1 MMIKKL
7 AAGLSAAVL
16 AATMMSVSVSAAK
29 LGDVVH
35 PSEEDT
41 KMNDSYYSIGAMGF
55 YMGQDWSW
63 NQGDWVGI
71 DDTGKIAVEYK
82 ISAVIADKTMS
93 GKGTLGDMGVMVA
106 NLPEGIYPVDVKI
119 SDAKFVAE
127 DGTTTV
133 FDSLNSITSMDE
145 DSEGG
150 IRIHIRPTDEVNEET
165 GKITKKACP
174 EVAGWEKEGA
184 FNGGTLSMTLD
195 FGVAA
200 AEDGESKADTSKA
213 ESNSD
218 TSSSKTDTSKI
229 DVSSSKADTSKA
241 NADTSKASVTAAASS
256 KASDDTSEAA
266 ETGAAVGGTLAVIA
280 LAGTAVIVAKR
291 RK

>member
-1 MMIKKL
+1 MKFKKL

-41 KMNDSYYSIGAMGF
+41 KINDSYYSIGAMGF

-145 DSEGG
+145 DAEGG
-150 IRIHIRPTDEVNEET
+150 IRIHIRPTDEVDEET
-165 GKITKKACP
+165 GEVTKKACP

-229 DVSSSKADTSKA
+229 DASSSKADTS
-241 NADTSKASVTAAASS
+241 SKATVTAAASS

>member
-1 MMIKKL
+1 MNFKKL

-55 YMGQDWSW
+55 YMGQDWNW

-82 ISAVIADKTMS
+82 ISAVIADKSMS
-93 GKGTLGDMGVMVA
+93 GKGNLGDMGVMVA
-106 NLPEGIYPVDVKI
+106 NLPEGIYPLDVKI

-150 IRIHIRPTDEVNEET
+150 IRIHIRPTDEVDEET
-165 GKITKKACP
+165 GEVTKKACP

-195 FGVAA
+195 FGVAS
-200 AEDGESKADTSKA
+200 AEGGE
-213 ESNSD
+213 
-218 TSSSKTDTSKI
+218 SKTDTSKA
-229 DVSSSKADTSKA
+229 DSKSDTSSSKADTSKK
-241 NADTSKASVTAAASS
+241 DVSSS
-256 KASDDTSEAA
+256 K
-266 ETGAAVGGTLAVIA
+266 
-280 LAGTAVIVAKR
+280 
-291 RK
+291 

>member
-1 MMIKKL
+1 MKIKKFV
-7 AAGLSAAVL
+7 AGFSAAVL

-35 PSEEDT
+35 PSEEDS

-55 YMGQDWSW
+55 YMGQDWTW

-71 DDTGKIAVEYK
+71 DDAGKITVEYK
-82 ISAVIADKTMS
+82 ISKVIADKTMS

-106 NLPEGIYPVDVKI
+106 NLPDGIYPVDVKI

-133 FDSLNSITSMDE
+133 FDSINSITSLDE
-145 DSEGG
+145 DPEGG
-150 IRIHIRPTDEVNEET
+150 IRIHIRPTDEVDDET
-165 GKITKKACP
+165 GEVTKKACP

-195 FGVAA
+195 FGVAS
-200 AEDGESKADTSKA
+200 AEGGESKSDTSSSKADTSK
-213 ESNSD
+213 
-218 TSSSKTDTSKI
+218 K
-229 DVSSSKADTSKA
+229 DVSSSKADTSK
-241 NADTSKASVTAAASS
+241 TSAAAATSS
-256 KASDDTSEAA
+256 KASDDTSKAA
-266 ETGAAVGGTLAVIA
+266 ETGAAVGGALAVIA

>member
-7 AAGLSAAVL
+7 VAGLSAAVL

-41 KMNDSYYSIGAMGF
+41 KMNNSYYSIGAMGF

-71 DDTGKIAVEYK
+71 DDSGKISIEYK

-106 NLPEGIYPVDVKI
+106 NLPDGIYPVDVKI

-145 DSEGG
+145 DAEGG
-150 IRIHIRPTDEVNEET
+150 IRIHIRPTDEVDEET
-165 GKITKKACP
+165 GEVTKKACP
-174 EVAGWEKEGA
+174 DVAGWEKEGA

-195 FGVAA
+195 FGVASA
-200 AEDGESKADTSKA
+200 QNGKSKTDTSKAESKSDTSSSKADTSK
-213 ESNSD
+213 
-218 TSSSKTDTSKI
+218 K
-229 DVSSSKADTSKA
+229 DVSSSKADTSK
-241 NADTSKASVTAAASS
+241 TSATAATSS
-256 KASDDTSEAA
+256 KASDDTSKTA
-266 ETGAAVGGTLAVIA
+266 ETGVAVGGTLAVIA

>member
-1 MMIKKL
+1 MKIKKFV
-7 AAGLSAAVL
+7 AGLSAAVL
-16 AATMMSVSVSAAK
+16 AATMMSLSVSAAK

-35 PSEEDT
+35 PSEEDS

-55 YMGQDWSW
+55 YMGQDWTW

-71 DDTGKIAVEYK
+71 DDTGKITVEYK
-82 ISAVIADKTMS
+82 ISKVVTDKTMS

-106 NLPEGIYPVDVKI
+106 NLPDGVYPVDVKI

-133 FDSLNSITSMDE
+133 FDSINSITSLDE
-145 DSEGG
+145 DPEGG
-150 IRIHIRPTDEVNEET
+150 IRIHIRPTEEVDDET
-165 GKITKKACP
+165 GEVTKKSRP

-195 FGVAA
+195 FGVAS
-200 AEDGESKADTSKA
+200 AEGGDSKTDASKADSK
-213 ESNSD
+213 SD
-218 TSSSKTDTSKI
+218 TSKK
-229 DVSSSKADTSKA
+229 DVSSSKADAGKTS
-241 NADTSKASVTAAASS
+241 AAAATSS
-256 KASDDTSEAA
+256 KASDDTSKAA
-266 ETGAAVGGTLAVIA
+266 ETGAAVGGALAVIA

>member
-1 MMIKKL
+1 MKFKKL
-7 AAGLSAAVL
+7 VAGLSAAVL

-71 DDTGKIAVEYK
+71 DDTGKITVEYK

-150 IRIHIRPTDEVNEET
+150 IRIHIRPTDEVDEET
-165 GKITKKACP
+165 GEVTKKACS

-200 AEDGESKADTSKA
+200 AEGGESKTDTSKA
-213 ESNSD
+213 ESKSD
-218 TSSSKTDTSKI
+218 TSSSKAETVTSKK
-229 DVSSSKADTSKA
+229 DADSSKADAGKT
-241 NADTSKASVTAAASS
+241 TAVNNASS
-256 KASDDTSEAA
+256 KASDDTSKSP

-280 LAGTAVIVAKR
+280 LAGTVVIISKKR
-291 RK
+291 K

>member
-7 AAGLSAAVL
+7 VAGLSAAVL

-55 YMGQDWSW
+55 YMGQDWNW

-71 DDTGKIAVEYK
+71 DDSGKISIEYK

-106 NLPEGIYPVDVKI
+106 NLPDGIYPVDVKI

-133 FDSLNSITSMDE
+133 FDSLNSITSLDE

-165 GKITKKACP
+165 GEVTKKACP
-174 EVAGWEKEGA
+174 DVAGWEKEGA

-200 AEDGESKADTSKA
+200 AQGGESKTDTSKAESKSDTSSSKADTSK
-213 ESNSD
+213 
-218 TSSSKTDTSKI
+218 K
-229 DVSSSKADTSKA
+229 DVSSSKADTSKISA
-241 NADTSKASVTAAASS
+241 TAATSS
-256 KASDDTSEAA
+256 KASDDTSKTA
-266 ETGAAVGGTLAVIA
+266 ETGVAVGGTLAVIA

>member
-1 MMIKKL
+1 MKFKKL

-55 YMGQDWSW
+55 YMGQDWNW

-71 DDTGKIAVEYK
+71 DDTGKITVEYK
-82 ISAVIADKTMS
+82 ISAVIADTTMS
-93 GKGTLGDMGVMVA
+93 GKGTLGDLGVMVA
-106 NLPEGIYPVDVKI
+106 NLPDGIYPVDVKI

-145 DSEGG
+145 DAEGG
-150 IRIHIRPTDEVNEET
+150 IRIHIRPTDEVDEKT
-165 GKITKKACP
+165 GEVTKKACP

-200 AEDGESKADTSKA
+200 AEGGESKTDTSKADSKSDTSSSKADTSK
-213 ESNSD
+213 
-218 TSSSKTDTSKI
+218 K
-229 DVSSSKADTSKA
+229 DVSSSKADTSKV
-241 NADTSKASVTAAASS
+241 SSAAISS
-256 KASDDTSEAA
+256 KTSDDTSKAA

>member
-1 MMIKKL
+1 MKIKKFV
-7 AAGLSAAVL
+7 AGLSAAVL

-35 PSEEDT
+35 PSEEDS

-55 YMGQDWSW
+55 YMGQDWTW

-71 DDTGKIAVEYK
+71 DDFGKITVEYK
-82 ISAVIADKTMS
+82 ISKVVTDKTMS

-106 NLPEGIYPVDVKI
+106 NLPDGVYPVDVKI

-145 DSEGG
+145 DAEGG

-165 GKITKKACP
+165 GEVTKKACP

-195 FGVAA
+195 FGVAS
-200 AEDGESKADTSKA
+200 AEGGESK
-213 ESNSD
+213 
-218 TSSSKTDTSKI
+218 TDA
-229 DVSSSKADTSKA
+229 SSSKADTSKK
-241 NADTSKASVTAAASS
+241 DVSSSKADAGKTSAAAATSS
-256 KASDDTSEAA
+256 KASDNTSKAA
-266 ETGAAVGGTLAVIA
+266 ETGAAVGGALAVIA

>member
-1 MMIKKL
+1 MKIKKFV
-7 AAGLSAAVL
+7 AGLSAAVL

-29 LGDVVH
+29 LSDVVH
-35 PSEEDT
+35 PSEEDS

-55 YMGQDWSW
+55 YMGQDWTW

-71 DDTGKIAVEYK
+71 DDAGKITVEYK
-82 ISAVIADKTMS
+82 ISKVVTDKTMS
-93 GKGTLGDMGVMVA
+93 GKGTLGDMGVMVD
-106 NLPEGIYPVDVKI
+106 NLPDGVYPVDVKI

-133 FDSLNSITSMDE
+133 FDSINSITSLDE
-145 DSEGG
+145 DPEGG
-150 IRIHIRPTDEVNEET
+150 IRIHIRPTEEVDEET
-165 GKITKKACP
+165 GEVTKKSCP

-195 FGVAA
+195 FGVAS
-200 AEDGESKADTSKA
+200 AEGGD
-213 ESNSD
+213 
-218 TSSSKTDTSKI
+218 SKTDA
-229 DVSSSKADTSKA
+229 SSSKADTSKK
-241 NADTSKASVTAAASS
+241 DVSSSKAGAGKTSAAAATSS
-256 KASDDTSEAA
+256 KASDDTSKAA
-266 ETGAAVGGTLAVIA
+266 ETGAAVGGALAVIA

>member
-1 MMIKKL
+1 MMIKKFV
-7 AAGLSAAVL
+7 AGLSAAVL

-35 PSEEDT
+35 PSEEDS

-55 YMGQDWSW
+55 YMGQDWTW

-71 DDTGKIAVEYK
+71 DDAGKITVEYK
-82 ISAVIADKTMS
+82 ISKVITDKTMS

-106 NLPEGIYPVDVKI
+106 NLPDGVYPVDVKI

-133 FDSLNSITSMDE
+133 FDSLNSITSLDE
-145 DSEGG
+145 DPEGG

-165 GKITKKACP
+165 GEVTKKACP
-174 EVAGWEKEGA
+174 DVAGWEKEGA

-195 FGVAA
+195 FGVAS
-200 AEDGESKADTSKA
+200 AEGGESKADTSKA
-213 ESNSD
+213 D
-218 TSSSKTDTSKI
+218 SKADTSKK
-229 DVSSSKADTSKA
+229 DVSSSKADAGKTS
-241 NADTSKASVTAAASS
+241 AAAPTSS
-256 KASDDTSEAA
+256 KASDDTSKAA
-266 ETGAAVGGTLAVIA
+266 ETGAAVGGALAVIA

>member
-1 MMIKKL
+1 MKIKKFV
-7 AAGLSAAVL
+7 AGLSAAVL

-35 PSEEDT
+35 PSEEDS

-55 YMGQDWSW
+55 YMGQDWTW

-71 DDTGKIAVEYK
+71 DDAGKITVEYK
-82 ISAVIADKTMS
+82 ISKVMADKTMS
-93 GKGTLGDMGVMVA
+93 GKGTLGDMGVMVD
-106 NLPEGIYPVDVKI
+106 NLPDGVYPVDVKI

-145 DSEGG
+145 DAEGG

-165 GKITKKACP
+165 GEVTKKACP

-195 FGVAA
+195 FGVAS
-200 AEDGESKADTSKA
+200 AEGGESK
-213 ESNSD
+213 
-218 TSSSKTDTSKI
+218 TDA
-229 DVSSSKADTSKA
+229 SSSKADTSKK
-241 NADTSKASVTAAASS
+241 DVSSSKADAGKTSAAAATSS
-256 KASDDTSEAA
+256 KASDNTSKAA
-266 ETGAAVGGTLAVIA
+266 ETGAAVGGALAVIA

>member
-1 MMIKKL
+1 MKIKRFV
-7 AAGLSAAVL
+7 AGLSAAVL

-35 PSEEDT
+35 PSEEDS

-55 YMGQDWSW
+55 YMGQDWTW

-71 DDTGKIAVEYK
+71 DDAGKITVEYK
-82 ISAVIADKTMS
+82 ISKVVTDKTMS

-106 NLPEGIYPVDVKI
+106 NLPDGVYPVDVKI

-133 FDSLNSITSMDE
+133 FDSINSITSLDE
-145 DSEGG
+145 DPEGG
-150 IRIHIRPTDEVNEET
+150 IRIHIRPTEEVDDET
-165 GKITKKACP
+165 GEVTKESRP

-195 FGVAA
+195 FGVAS
-200 AEDGESKADTSKA
+200 AEGGESKKDA
-213 ESNSD
+213 
-218 TSSSKTDTSKI
+218 
-229 DVSSSKADTSKA
+229 SSSKADAGKTS
-241 NADTSKASVTAAASS
+241 AAAATSS
-256 KASDDTSEAA
+256 KASDDTSKAA
-266 ETGAAVGGTLAVIA
+266 ETGAAVGGALAVIA

>member
-1 MMIKKL
+1 MKIKKFV
-7 AAGLSAAVL
+7 AGLSAAVL

-35 PSEEDT
+35 PSEEDS

-55 YMGQDWSW
+55 YMGQDWTW

-71 DDTGKIAVEYK
+71 DDTGKITVEYK
-82 ISAVIADKTMS
+82 ISKVITDKTMS
-93 GKGTLGDMGVMVA
+93 GKGTLGDMGVMVE
-106 NLPEGIYPVDVKI
+106 NLPDGVYPVDVKI

-145 DSEGG
+145 DAEGG

-165 GKITKKACP
+165 GEVTKKACP

-195 FGVAA
+195 FGVAS
-200 AEDGESKADTSKA
+200 AEGGE
-213 ESNSD
+213 
-218 TSSSKTDTSKI
+218 SKTDT
-229 DVSSSKADTSKA
+229 SSSKADTSKK
-241 NADTSKASVTAAASS
+241 DVSSSKADAGKTSAAAATSS
-256 KASDDTSEAA
+256 KASDNTSKAA
-266 ETGAAVGGTLAVIA
+266 ETGAAVGGALAVIA

>member
-1 MMIKKL
+1 MKIKKFV
-7 AAGLSAAVL
+7 AGLSAAVL
-16 AATMMSVSVSAAK
+16 AATMMSLSVSAAK

-35 PSEEDT
+35 PSEEDS

-55 YMGQDWSW
+55 YMGQDWTW

-71 DDTGKIAVEYK
+71 DDTGKITVEYK
-82 ISAVIADKTMS
+82 ISKVVTDKTMS

-106 NLPEGIYPVDVKI
+106 NLPDGVYPVDVKI

-133 FDSLNSITSMDE
+133 FDSINSITSLDE
-145 DSEGG
+145 DPEGG
-150 IRIHIRPTDEVNEET
+150 IRIHIRPTEEVDDET
-165 GKITKKACP
+165 GEVTKKSRP

-195 FGVAA
+195 FGVAS
-200 AEDGESKADTSKA
+200 AEGGD
-213 ESNSD
+213 
-218 TSSSKTDTSKI
+218 SKTDA
-229 DVSSSKADTSKA
+229 SSSKADTSKK
-241 NADTSKASVTAAASS
+241 DVSSSKADAGKTSAAAATSS
-256 KASDDTSEAA
+256 KASDDTSKAA
-266 ETGAAVGGTLAVIA
+266 ETGAAVGGALAVIA

>member
-1 MMIKKL
+1 MMIKKFV
-7 AAGLSAAVL
+7 AGLSAAVL

-35 PSEEDT
+35 PSEEDS

-55 YMGQDWSW
+55 YMGQDWTW

-71 DDTGKIAVEYK
+71 DDAGKITVEYK
-82 ISAVIADKTMS
+82 ISKVITDKTMS

-106 NLPEGIYPVDVKI
+106 NLPDGVYPVDVKI

-133 FDSLNSITSMDE
+133 FDSLNSITSLDE
-145 DSEGG
+145 DPEGG

-165 GKITKKACP
+165 GEVTKKACP
-174 EVAGWEKEGA
+174 DVAGWEKEGA

-195 FGVAA
+195 FGVAS
-200 AEDGESKADTSKA
+200 AEGGESKADT
-213 ESNSD
+213 
-218 TSSSKTDTSKI
+218 
-229 DVSSSKADTSKA
+229 
-241 NADTSKASVTAAASS
+241 
-256 KASDDTSEAA
+256 
-266 ETGAAVGGTLAVIA
+266 
-280 LAGTAVIVAKR
+280 
-291 RK
+291 

>member
-1 MMIKKL
+1 MNFKKL

-71 DDTGKIAVEYK
+71 DDTGKITIEYK

-106 NLPEGIYPVDVKI
+106 NLPEGVYPLDVKI

-150 IRIHIRPTDEVNEET
+150 IRIHIRPTDEVDEKT
-165 GKITKKACP
+165 GEVTKKACP

-195 FGVAA
+195 FGVETA
-200 AEDGESKADTSKA
+200 DGGESKADPTSSS
-213 ESNSD
+213 ESKSD
-218 TSSSKTDTSKI
+218 TSSSKAETSKK
-229 DVSSSKADTSKA
+229 DVSSSKADTSK
-241 NADTSKASVTAAASS
+241 TSVTATASS
-256 KASDDTSEAA
+256 KSSDDTSKMP

>member
-1 MMIKKL
+1 MKIKKFV
-7 AAGLSAAVL
+7 AGLSAAVL

-35 PSEEDT
+35 PSEEDS

-55 YMGQDWSW
+55 YMGQDWTW

-71 DDTGKIAVEYK
+71 DDAGKITVEYK
-82 ISAVIADKTMS
+82 ISKVITDKTMS

-106 NLPEGIYPVDVKI
+106 NLPDGIYPVDVKI
-119 SDAKFVAE
+119 SDAKFIAE

-145 DSEGG
+145 DAEGG
-150 IRIHIRPTDEVNEET
+150 IRIHIRPTGEV
-165 GKITKKACP
+165 TKKACP

-195 FGVAA
+195 FGVAS
-200 AEDGESKADTSKA
+200 AEGGDSKTDTSKADSKSDTSNSKADTSKK
-213 ESNSD
+213 D
-218 TSSSKTDTSKI
+218 VSSSKTDAGKTS
-229 DVSSSKADTSKA
+229 
-241 NADTSKASVTAAASS
+241 AAAATSS
-256 KASDDTSEAA
+256 KASDDTSKTA
-266 ETGAAVGGTLAVIA
+266 ETGAAVGGALAVIA

>member
-1 MMIKKL
+1 MKIKKFV
-7 AAGLSAAVL
+7 AGLSAAVL
-16 AATMMSVSVSAAK
+16 AATMMSLSVSAAK

-35 PSEEDT
+35 PSEEDS

-55 YMGQDWSW
+55 YMGQDWTW

-71 DDTGKIAVEYK
+71 DDFGKITVEYK
-82 ISAVIADKTMS
+82 ISKVVTDKTMS

-106 NLPEGIYPVDVKI
+106 NLPDGVYPVDVKI

-133 FDSLNSITSMDE
+133 FDSINSITSLDE
-145 DSEGG
+145 DPEGG
-150 IRIHIRPTDEVNEET
+150 IRIHIRPTEEVDDET
-165 GKITKKACP
+165 GEVTKKSRP

-184 FNGGTLSMTLD
+184 FNGGTLD
-195 FGVAA
+195 FGVAS
-200 AEDGESKADTSKA
+200 AEGGDSKTDASKADSK
-213 ESNSD
+213 SD
-218 TSSSKTDTSKI
+218 A
-229 DVSSSKADTSKA
+229 SSSKADTSKKDA
-241 NADTSKASVTAAASS
+241 SSSKADAGKTSAAAATSS
-256 KASDDTSEAA
+256 KASDNTSKAA
-266 ETGAAVGGTLAVIA
+266 ETGAAVGGAFAVIA

>member
-7 AAGLSAAVL
+7 VAGLSAAVL

-55 YMGQDWSW
+55 YMGQDWNW

-71 DDTGKIAVEYK
+71 DDSGKISIEYK

-106 NLPEGIYPVDVKI
+106 NLPDGIYPVDVKI

-133 FDSLNSITSMDE
+133 FDSLNSITSLDE
-145 DSEGG
+145 DAEGG

-165 GKITKKACP
+165 GEVTKKACP
-174 EVAGWEKEGA
+174 DVAGWEKEGA

-200 AEDGESKADTSKA
+200 AQGGE
-213 ESNSD
+213 
-218 TSSSKTDTSKI
+218 SKTDTSKA
-229 DVSSSKADTSKA
+229 DPKSDASSSKADTSKKDA
-241 NADTSKASVTAAASS
+241 ASSKADTSKTSATAAASS
-256 KASDDTSEAA
+256 KASDDTSKTA
-266 ETGAAVGGTLAVIA
+266 ETGVAVGGTLAVIA

>member
-1 MMIKKL
+1 MNFKKL

-55 YMGQDWSW
+55 YMGQDWNW

-82 ISAVIADKTMS
+82 ISAVIADKSMS

-106 NLPEGIYPVDVKI
+106 NLPEGIYPLDVKI

-145 DSEGG
+145 DAEGG
-150 IRIHIRPTDEVNEET
+150 IRIHIRPTDEVDEET
-165 GKITKKACP
+165 GEVTKKACP

-200 AEDGESKADTSKA
+200 AEDGESKTDTSKA

-229 DVSSSKADTSKA
+229 DASSSKADTSKA
-241 NADTSKASVTAAASS
+241 TVTAAASS
-256 KASDDTSEAA
+256 KSSDDTSEAA

-280 LAGTAVIVAKR
+280 LAGTAVIVTKR

>member
-1 MMIKKL
+1 MKFKKL

-55 YMGQDWSW
+55 YMGQDWNW

-71 DDTGKIAVEYK
+71 DDTGKITVEYK

-106 NLPEGIYPVDVKI
+106 NLPDGIYPVDVKI

-145 DSEGG
+145 DAEGG
-150 IRIHIRPTDEVNEET
+150 IRIHIRPTDEVDEKT
-165 GKITKKACP
+165 GEVTKKACP

-200 AEDGESKADTSKA
+200 AEGGESKTDTSKADSKSDTSSSKADTSK
-213 ESNSD
+213 
-218 TSSSKTDTSKI
+218 K
-229 DVSSSKADTSKA
+229 DVSSSKADTSKV
-241 NADTSKASVTAAASS
+241 SSAAISS
-256 KASDDTSEAA
+256 KTSDDTSKAA

>member
-1 MMIKKL
+1 MNFKKL

-145 DSEGG
+145 DAEGG
-150 IRIHIRPTDEVNEET
+150 IRIHIRPTDEVDEET
-165 GKITKKACP
+165 GEVTKKACP

-213 ESNSD
+213 ESKSD

-229 DVSSSKADTSKA
+229 DASSSKADTS
-241 NADTSKASVTAAASS
+241 SKATVTAAASS

>member
-1 MMIKKL
+1 MKIKKFV
-7 AAGLSAAVL
+7 AGLSAAVL

-35 PSEEDT
+35 PSEEDS

-55 YMGQDWSW
+55 YMGQDWTW

-71 DDTGKIAVEYK
+71 DDFGKITVEYK
-82 ISAVIADKTMS
+82 ISKVVTDKTMS

-106 NLPEGIYPVDVKI
+106 NLPDGVYPVDVKI

-133 FDSLNSITSMDE
+133 FDSINSITSLDE
-145 DSEGG
+145 DPEGG
-150 IRIHIRPTDEVNEET
+150 IRIHIRPTEEVDDET
-165 GKITKKACP
+165 GEVTEESRP

-195 FGVAA
+195 FGVASA
-200 AEDGESKADTSKA
+200 A
-213 ESNSD
+213 
-218 TSSSKTDTSKI
+218 
-229 DVSSSKADTSKA
+229 SSSKADTSKKDA
-241 NADTSKASVTAAASS
+241 SSSKADAGKTSAAAATSS
-256 KASDDTSEAA
+256 KASDNTSKAA
-266 ETGAAVGGTLAVIA
+266 ETGAAVGGAFAVIA

>member
-7 AAGLSAAVL
+7 VAGLSAAVL

-55 YMGQDWSW
+55 YMGQDWNW

-71 DDTGKIAVEYK
+71 DDSGKISIEYK

-106 NLPEGIYPVDVKI
+106 NLPDGIYPVDVKI

-133 FDSLNSITSMDE
+133 FDSLNSITSLDE
-145 DSEGG
+145 DAEGG

-165 GKITKKACP
+165 GEVTKKACP
-174 EVAGWEKEGA
+174 DVAGWEKEGA

-200 AEDGESKADTSKA
+200 AQGGESKTDASKA
-213 ESNSD
+213 DSKSD
-218 TSSSKTDTSKI
+218 T
-229 DVSSSKADTSKA
+229 SSSKADTSKQDA
-241 NADTSKASVTAAASS
+241 ASSKTDTSKTSATAAASS
-256 KASDDTSEAA
+256 KASDDTSKTA
-266 ETGAAVGGTLAVIA
+266 ETGVAVGGTLAVIA

>member
-1 MMIKKL
+1 MKIKKFV
-7 AAGLSAAVL
+7 AGLSAAVL
-16 AATMMSVSVSAAK
+16 AATMMSLSVSAAK

-35 PSEEDT
+35 PSEEDS

-55 YMGQDWSW
+55 YMGQDWTW

-71 DDTGKIAVEYK
+71 DDTGKITVEYK
-82 ISAVIADKTMS
+82 ISKVVTDKTMS

-106 NLPEGIYPVDVKI
+106 NLPDGVYPVDVKI

-133 FDSLNSITSMDE
+133 FDSINSITSLDE
-145 DSEGG
+145 DPEGG
-150 IRIHIRPTDEVNEET
+150 IRIHIRPTEEVDDET
-165 GKITKKACP
+165 GEVTKKSCP

-195 FGVAA
+195 FGVAS
-200 AEDGESKADTSKA
+200 AEGGDSK
-213 ESNSD
+213 SD
-218 TSSSKTDTSKI
+218 A
-229 DVSSSKADTSKA
+229 SSSKADTSKK
-241 NADTSKASVTAAASS
+241 DVSSSKADAGKTSAAAATSS
-256 KASDDTSEAA
+256 KASDDTSKVA
-266 ETGAAVGGTLAVIA
+266 ETGAAVGGALAVIA

>member
-1 MMIKKL
+1 MKIKKFV
-7 AAGLSAAVL
+7 AGLSAAVL

-35 PSEEDT
+35 PSEEDS

-55 YMGQDWSW
+55 YMGQDWTW

-71 DDTGKIAVEYK
+71 DDAGKITVEYK
-82 ISAVIADKTMS
+82 ISKVVTDKTMS

-106 NLPEGIYPVDVKI
+106 NLPDGVYPVDVKI

-133 FDSLNSITSMDE
+133 FDSINSITSLDE
-145 DSEGG
+145 DPEGG
-150 IRIHIRPTDEVNEET
+150 IRIHIRPTEEVDEET
-165 GKITKKACP
+165 GEVTKKSRP

-195 FGVAA
+195 FGVASA
-200 AEDGESKADTSKA
+200 RAEIQKQMLQRQIQSLMLQAQRLIRQRKTFLHLRRVQARLPQQRLHLQKHLTIHLRQQKLVRLLA
-213 ESNSD
+213 EHLLLSLLP
-218 TSSSKTDTSKI
+218 
-229 DVSSSKADTSKA
+229 AQQ
-241 NADTSKASVTAAASS
+241 
-256 KASDDTSEAA
+256 
-266 ETGAAVGGTLAVIA
+266 
-280 LAGTAVIVAKR
+280 
-291 RK
+291 